1 METTTTNS
9 AEIQRVGNEWHVV
22 VPQAKGRPLKFTC
35 DSLRAA
41 ERFLGVF
48 NRPSRGSGVH
58 AKHQP

>member
-1 METTTTNS
+1 METKDNN

-22 VPQAKGRPLKFTC
+22 VRQATGRPLTFTC

-48 NRPSRGSGVH
+48 NRPQRPSRVGVQ
-58 AKHQP
+58 HQP